1 VEPERD
7 AAPQNYGVADK
18 EQNMHRIVRSL
29 TFVIAVVATTSI
41 PAQERPP
48 LVDGA
53 KAERWRIENELASLA
68 VIDRKVMI
76 PMRDGIRI
84 SADIYRP
91 KDTSKKYPAIWVRT
105 PYTFN
110 FWDVANGVPR
120 DMTAALTA
128 VKHGYAFVEMQE
140 RGQFFAE
147 GEWDV
152 LGAPLSDGDDEVNWM
167 TAQPWSNGKVGT
179 TGCSS
184 TAEWQLAVV
193 ALNNPGYAAFNAQ
206 GFGCGVGR
214 IGPYYE
220 QGNWYRGGVFM
231 MYNLTWF
238 YDNQKPQRPTFPPN
252 LSQED
257 LVRLSKSWDLA
268 AHPPAVDWWKTGYW
282 ILPLQDI
289 LKKLDGMKGPF
300 ADPISVGSG
309 GEMIKRTPN
318 DPRWYKGALWHDNM
332 RINVPGLWYMSYYDI
347 AIGPNLEAYNFVRST
362 ANGAA
367 ANQQWAI
374 IAPVGHCAFTRA
386 TEHTIV
392 GERDMGDARLN
403 YQEIMYQFFDL
414 TLKGGDNGVM
424 EKMPRVTYYTM
435 GLNKWNT
442 SDTWPPKGAAPMTF
456 YLSSGG
462 KANTLNGDGTLVLKP
477 PAIDAP
483 DRFTYDPMDPVPT
496 RGGYRVTSDPQGL
509 GGSFDQRKI
518 EERPDVLVYTSEP
531 FKEGMEVTGPIVP
544 TLYVSSDA
552 KDTDFT
558 VKVIDVYPDGRAYNL
573 DESIQRMRYRNGY
586 DKPVVWMEREKVVK
600 VSFQPLATSNYFD
613 VGHRLRLEVSSSS
626 FPLYERNLNTGGRNY
641 DEEKGVAAHN
651 SVHHSSQ
658 YSSTLTISVVRRPSL
673 LP

>member
-1 VEPERD
+1 
-7 AAPQNYGVADK
+7 
-18 EQNMHRIVRSL
+18 MHRTVRAL
-29 TFVIAVVATTSI
+29 MFAVAAAVAATTSV
-41 PAQERPP
+41 PAQRPAP
-48 LVDGA
+48 LTDSA
-53 KAERWRIENELASLA
+53 KAERWQIENELASLA
-68 VIDRKVMI
+68 IIERKVMI

-84 SADIYRP
+84 PADIYRP
-91 KDTSKKYPAIWVRT
+91 RDPSKKYPIIWVRT
-105 PYTFN
+105 PYNFN
-110 FWDVANGVPR
+110 YWDIANGVPR

-128 VKHGYAFVEMQE
+128 VKHGYAFVDMQE

-167 TAQPWSNGKVGT
+167 TSQPWSNRKVGT

-193 ALNNPGYAAFNAQ
+193 ALNNPGYAAFNVQ

-220 QGNWYRGGVFM
+220 QGNWYRGGAFM

-238 YDNQKPQRPTFPPN
+238 YANQKPQRPTFPSN
-252 LSQED
+252 ISQED

-268 AHPPAVDWWKTGYW
+268 AHEPAVDWWNKGYW
-282 ILPLQDI
+282 ILPVQDI

-318 DPRWYKGALWHDNM
+318 DPRWYRGALWYDNM
-332 RINVPGLWYMSYYDI
+332 RVNVPGLWYMSYYDI
-347 AIGPNLEAYNFVRST
+347 AIGPNLEVYNLVRKT
-362 ANGAA
+362 AKGAA

-414 TLKGGDNGVM
+414 TLKGVNNGVM
-424 EKMPRVTYYTM
+424 DKMPSVTYYTM
-435 GLNKWNT
+435 GINKWNT
-442 SDTWPPKGAAPMTF
+442 SGTWPPKGAEPMTF
-456 YLSSGG
+456 FLSSGG
-462 KANTLNGDGTLVLKP
+462 KANTLNGDGALVVKP
-477 PAIDAP
+477 PSVDKP
-483 DRFTYDPMDPVPT
+483 DLFTYDPMNPVPT
-496 RGGYRVTSDPQGL
+496 RGGYRVTSDPEGL

-531 FKEGMEVTGPIVP
+531 FKEGTEVTGPIVP

-558 VKVIDVYPDGRAYNL
+558 VKVIDAYPDGGAYNL
-573 DESIQRMRYRNGY
+573 DESIQRMRYRDGY
-586 DKPVVWMEREKVVK
+586 DKPLVWMEPGKAYKVTL
-600 VSFQPLATSNYFD
+600 QPLTTSNYFD
-613 VGHRLRLEVSSSS
+613 VGHRLRIEVSSSS

-641 DEEKGVAAHN
+641 DEEKGLVAHN
-651 SVHHSSQ
+651 AVHHSAQ
-658 YSSTLTISVVRRPSL
+658 YRSTLTITVVKRPSV
-673 LP
+673 P

>member
-1 VEPERD
+1 
-7 AAPQNYGVADK
+7 
-18 EQNMHRIVRSL
+18 MHRTVRAL
-29 TFVIAVVATTSI
+29 MFAVAAAVAATTSV
-41 PAQERPP
+41 PAQRPAP
-48 LVDGA
+48 LTDSA
-53 KAERWRIENELASLA
+53 KAERWQIENELASLA
-68 VIDRKVMI
+68 IIERKVMI

-84 SADIYRP
+84 PADIYRP
-91 KDTSKKYPAIWVRT
+91 RDPSKKYPIIWVRT
-105 PYTFN
+105 PYNFN
-110 FWDVANGVPR
+110 YWDIANGVPR

-128 VKHGYAFVEMQE
+128 VKHGYAFVDMQE

-167 TAQPWSNGKVGT
+167 TSQPWSNRKVGT

-193 ALNNPGYAAFNAQ
+193 ALNNPGYAAFNVQ

-220 QGNWYRGGVFM
+220 QGNWYRGGAFM

-238 YDNQKPQRPTFPPN
+238 YANQKPQRPTFPSN
-252 LSQED
+252 ISQED

-268 AHPPAVDWWKTGYW
+268 AHPPAVDWWNKGYW
-282 ILPLQDI
+282 ILPVQDI

-318 DPRWYKGALWHDNM
+318 DPRWYRGALWYDNM
-332 RINVPGLWYMSYYDI
+332 RVNVPGLWYMSYYDI
-347 AIGPNLEAYNFVRST
+347 AIGPNLEVYNLVRKT
-362 ANGAA
+362 AKGAA

-414 TLKGGDNGVM
+414 TLKGVNNGVM
-424 EKMPRVTYYTM
+424 DKMPSVTYYTM
-435 GLNKWNT
+435 GINKWNT
-442 SDTWPPKGAAPMTF
+442 SDTWPPKGAEPMTF
-456 YLSSGG
+456 FLSSGG
-462 KANTLNGDGTLVLKP
+462 KANTLNGDGALVVKP
-477 PAIDAP
+477 PSVDKP
-483 DRFTYDPMDPVPT
+483 DLFTYDPMNPVPT
-496 RGGYRVTSDPQGL
+496 RGGYRVTSDPEGL

-531 FKEGMEVTGPIVP
+531 FKEGTEVTGPIVP

-558 VKVIDVYPDGRAYNL
+558 VKVIDAYPDGRAYNL
-573 DESIQRMRYRNGY
+573 DESIQRMRYRDGY
-586 DKPVVWMEREKVVK
+586 DKPLVWMEPGKAYKVTL
-600 VSFQPLATSNYFD
+600 QPLTTSNYFD
-613 VGHRLRLEVSSSS
+613 VGHRLRIEVSSSS

-641 DEEKGVAAHN
+641 DEEKGLVAHN
-651 SVHHSSQ
+651 AVHHSAQ
-658 YSSTLTISVVRRPSL
+658 YPSTLTITVVKRPSV
-673 LP
+673 P

>member
-1 VEPERD
+1 
-7 AAPQNYGVADK
+7 
-18 EQNMHRIVRSL
+18 MHSIVRVL
-29 TFVIAVVATTSI
+29 MFAVAASVAATASV
-41 PAQERPP
+41 PAQRPAP
-48 LVDGA
+48 LTDSA
-53 KAERWRIENELASLA
+53 KAERWQMENELTSLA
-68 VIDRKVMI
+68 IIERKVMI

-84 SADIYRP
+84 PADIYRP
-91 KDTSKKYPAIWVRT
+91 KDTSNKYPVIWVRT
-105 PYTFN
+105 PYNFN
-110 FWDVANGVPR
+110 YWDVANGVPR
-120 DMTAALTA
+120 NMTAAFTA

-140 RGQFFAE
+140 RGQFFAG

-152 LGAPLSDGDDEVNWM
+152 LGTPLSDGDDEINWM
-167 TAQPWSNGKVGT
+167 TSRPWSNGKVGT

-220 QGNWYRGGVFM
+220 QGNWYRGGAFM

-238 YDNQKPQRPTFPPN
+238 YENQKPQRPTFPPN
-252 LSQED
+252 ISQED

-268 AHPPAVDWWKTGYW
+268 AHPPAVDWWKNGYW
-282 ILPLQDI
+282 ILPVQDI

-318 DPRWYKGALWHDNM
+318 DPRWYKGALWHDNEPV
-332 RINVPGLWYMSYYDI
+332 NVPGLWYMSYYDI
-347 AIGPNLEAYNFVRST
+347 AIGPNLETYNFVRKT
-362 ANGAA
+362 AKGAA

-403 YQEIMYQFFDL
+403 YQDIMYNFFDL
-414 TLKGGDNGVM
+414 TLRGVNNGVM
-424 EKMPRVTYYTM
+424 DKMPRVTYYTM
-435 GLNKWNT
+435 GINKWNT
-442 SDTWPPKGAAPMTF
+442 SDTWPPKGAEPMTF
-456 YLSSGG
+456 FLSSGG
-462 KANTLNGDGTLVLKP
+462 RSNTLNGDGALVLRPPSVDKP
-477 PAIDAP
+477 DL
-483 DRFTYDPMDPVPT
+483 FTYDPMDPVPT
-496 RGGYRVTSDPQGL
+496 RGGYRVTSDPAGL

-531 FKEGMEVTGPIVP
+531 FKEGTEVTGPIIP

-573 DESIQRMRYRNGY
+573 DESIQRMRYRDGY
-586 DKPVVWMEREKVVK
+586 DKPMVWMEPGKVAK
-600 VSFQPLATSNYFD
+600 VTLQPLATSNYFD
-613 VGHRLRLEVSSSS
+613 VGHRLRVEVTSSS

-641 DEEKGVAAHN
+641 DEVKGVVAHN
-651 SVHHSSQ
+651 AVHHSAQ
-658 YSSTLTISVVRRPSL
+658 YPSTLTITVVKRPTVPRPKFRLAPTRSL
-673 LP
+673 VTATR

>member
-1 VEPERD
+1 
-7 AAPQNYGVADK
+7 
-18 EQNMHRIVRSL
+18 MHRTVRAL
-29 TFVIAVVATTSI
+29 MFAVAAAVAATTSV
-41 PAQERPP
+41 PAQRPAP
-48 LVDGA
+48 LTDSA
-53 KAERWRIENELASLA
+53 KAERWQIENELASLA
-68 VIDRKVMI
+68 IIERKVMI

-84 SADIYRP
+84 PADIYRP
-91 KDTSKKYPAIWVRT
+91 RDPSKKYPIIWVRT
-105 PYTFN
+105 PYNFN
-110 FWDVANGVPR
+110 YWDIANGVPR

-128 VKHGYAFVEMQE
+128 VKHGYAFVDMQE

-167 TAQPWSNGKVGT
+167 TSQPWSNRKVGT

-193 ALNNPGYAAFNAQ
+193 ALNNPGYAAFNVQ

-220 QGNWYRGGVFM
+220 QGNWYRGGAFM

-238 YDNQKPQRPTFPPN
+238 YANQKPQRPTFPSN
-252 LSQED
+252 ISQED

-268 AHPPAVDWWKTGYW
+268 AHPPAVDWWNKGYW
-282 ILPLQDI
+282 ILPVQDI

-318 DPRWYKGALWHDNM
+318 DPRWYRGALWYDNM
-332 RINVPGLWYMSYYDI
+332 RVNVPGLWYMSYYDI
-347 AIGPNLEAYNFVRST
+347 AIGPNLEVYNLVRKT
-362 ANGAA
+362 AKGAA

-414 TLKGGDNGVM
+414 TLKGVNNGVM
-424 EKMPRVTYYTM
+424 DKMPSVTYYTM
-435 GLNKWNT
+435 GINKWNT
-442 SDTWPPKGAAPMTF
+442 SDTWPPKGAEPMTF
-456 YLSSGG
+456 FLSSGG
-462 KANTLNGDGTLVLKP
+462 KANTLNSDGALVVKP
-477 PAIDAP
+477 PSVDKP
-483 DRFTYDPMDPVPT
+483 DLFTYDPMNPVPT
-496 RGGYRVTSDPQGL
+496 RGGYRVTSDPEGL

-531 FKEGMEVTGPIVP
+531 FKEGTEVTGPIVP

-558 VKVIDVYPDGRAYNL
+558 VKVIDAYPDGRAYNL
-573 DESIQRMRYRNGY
+573 DESIQRMRYRDGY
-586 DKPVVWMEREKVVK
+586 DKPLVWMEPGKAYKVTL
-600 VSFQPLATSNYFD
+600 QPLTTSNYFD
-613 VGHRLRLEVSSSS
+613 VGHRLRIEVSSSS

-641 DEEKGVAAHN
+641 DEEKGLVAHN
-651 SVHHSSQ
+651 AVHHSAQ
-658 YSSTLTISVVRRPSL
+658 YPSTLTITVVKRPSV
-673 LP
+673 P

>member
-1 VEPERD
+1 MFAV
-7 AAPQNYGVADK
+7 AAAVA
-18 EQNMHRIVRSL
+18 
-29 TFVIAVVATTSI
+29 ATTSV
-41 PAQERPP
+41 PAQRPAP
-48 LVDGA
+48 LTDSA
-53 KAERWRIENELASLA
+53 KAERWQIENELASLA
-68 VIDRKVMI
+68 IIERKVMI

-84 SADIYRP
+84 PADIYRP
-91 KDTSKKYPAIWVRT
+91 RDPSKKYPIIWVRT
-105 PYTFN
+105 PYNFN
-110 FWDVANGVPR
+110 YWDIANGVPR

-128 VKHGYAFVEMQE
+128 VKHGYAFVDMQE

-167 TAQPWSNGKVGT
+167 TSQPWSNRKVGT

-193 ALNNPGYAAFNAQ
+193 ALNNPGYAAFNVQ

-220 QGNWYRGGVFM
+220 QGNWYRGGAFM

-238 YDNQKPQRPTFPPN
+238 YANQKPQRPTFPSN
-252 LSQED
+252 ISQED

-268 AHPPAVDWWKTGYW
+268 AHPPAVDWWNKGYW
-282 ILPLQDI
+282 ILPVQDI

-318 DPRWYKGALWHDNM
+318 DPRWYRGALWYDNM
-332 RINVPGLWYMSYYDI
+332 RVNVPGLWYMSYYDI
-347 AIGPNLEAYNFVRST
+347 AIGPNLEVYNLVRKT
-362 ANGAA
+362 AKGAA

-414 TLKGGDNGVM
+414 TLKGVNNGVM
-424 EKMPRVTYYTM
+424 DKMPSVTYYTM
-435 GLNKWNT
+435 GINKWNT
-442 SDTWPPKGAAPMTF
+442 SDTWPPKGAEPMTF
-456 YLSSGG
+456 FLSSGG
-462 KANTLNGDGTLVLKP
+462 KANTLNGDGALVVKP
-477 PAIDAP
+477 PSVDKP
-483 DRFTYDPMDPVPT
+483 DLFTYDPMNPVPT
-496 RGGYRVTSDPQGL
+496 RGGYRVTSDPEGL

-531 FKEGMEVTGPIVP
+531 FKEGTEVTGPIVP

-558 VKVIDVYPDGRAYNL
+558 VKVIDAYPDGGAYNL
-573 DESIQRMRYRNGY
+573 DESIQRMRYRDGY
-586 DKPVVWMEREKVVK
+586 DKPLVWMEPGKAYKVTL
-600 VSFQPLATSNYFD
+600 QPLTTSNYFD
-613 VGHRLRLEVSSSS
+613 VGHRLRIEVSSSS

-641 DEEKGVAAHN
+641 DEEKGLVAHN
-651 SVHHSSQ
+651 AVHHSAQ
-658 YSSTLTISVVRRPSL
+658 YRSTLTITVVKRPSV
-673 LP
+673 P